1 MGKLLVGIFAVTLFT
16 VLITSAY
23 LLIRHYHRKWYW
35 EDEEHKAELLRDA
48 MREAGISYEVDSA
61 GQVRPTGA
69 PNPRTSGRAR

>member
-1 MGKLLVGIFAVTLFT
+1 MGKLLVALFAVTLFT
-16 VLITSAY
+16 VLTTGTY

-35 EDEEHKAELLRDA
+35 EDEERKAEILRDA
-48 MREAGISYEVDSA
+48 MREAGISYEVNGS